1 MKPVYIIN
9 GFLGSGKTEFI
20 NFTLDQPY
28 FQSSGKTLL
37 LLCEEGEEEYDPYVL
52 KRSKTI
58 VETIEEEADF
68 TPEKMVELE
77 KKYHPERIII
87 EYNGMWKFRD
97 LRLPWHWKVEQQI
110 TTIDASTFPMY
121 FTNMKSMVSDMIR
134 KSEMI
139 IFNRCD
145 GIEDLN
151 TYMKPVYIIN
161 GFLGSGKTEF
171 INFTLD
177 QPYFQSS
184 GKTLLLLCEEG
195 EEEYDPYVLK
205 RSKTI
210 VETIE
215 EEADF
220 TPEKMVEL
228 EKKYHPERIII
239 EYNGMWKFRDLRL
252 PWHWKVEQQIT
263 TIDASTFPMYF
274 TNMKSMVSDMIRKSE
289 MIIFN
294 RCDGIEDL
302 NTYKRNVKALNQT
315 AEIIFEDQDGEIDEI
330 MEEDLPYDLKAD
342 KIVLDDNTYGIWYL
356 DSLDHVDR
364 YVGKTI
370 EFIGMVM
377 KPEEFPKGYFVPGR
391 MAMTC
396 CAEDMTFLGFA
407 CVYDKIDLYQERD
420 WVKVTAVVKKRIF
433 CGL

>member
-1 MKPVYIIN
+1 
-9 GFLGSGKTEFI
+9 
-20 NFTLDQPY
+20 
-28 FQSSGKTLL
+28 
-37 LLCEEGEEEYDPYVL
+37 
-52 KRSKTI
+52 
-58 VETIEEEADF
+58 
-68 TPEKMVELE
+68 
-77 KKYHPERIII
+77 
-87 EYNGMWKFRD
+87 
-97 LRLPWHWKVEQQI
+97 
-110 TTIDASTFPMY
+110 
-121 FTNMKSMVSDMIR
+121 
-134 KSEMI
+134 
-139 IFNRCD
+139 
-145 GIEDLN
+145 
-151 TYMKPVYIIN
+151 MKPVYIIN

-420 WVKVTAVVKKRIF
+420 WVKVTAVVKKEYFADYEGEGPVLYAESVKKASAPGCATVSRPRSQFRRSAGSPHALPGKKVFSPATPPAFLPARNAPLYGAPVREFPVKIQTSQTYRTHTRI
-433 CGL
+433 CPPHRYPRSCSGRSQDLESRP